1 MSRQINLLVQA
12 QAAPELSARRALI
25 GFGVFLAAFLGYA
38 AFAWL
43 GTARLGD
50 SVVQGNTEQAA
61 QKAAL
66 QALEGKLGE
75 RPKLADILAQIEA
88 LKAQAA
94 ESQEIVNLLRSGGG
108 GSEGYSAHFAALA
121 SISEDGVW
129 LTGVKI
135 GNAGKTVSLA
145 GRSLRH
151 ESVLRYA
158 QRLNERFSTYG
169 AQFTALELTPDA
181 TTAGAAAGSAGT
193 AGPAVSSVAFKLH

>member
-1 MSRQINLLVQA
+1 MSKQINLLVQEA
-12 QAAPELSARRALI
+12 IAPELSALRALI
-25 GFGVFLAAFLGYA
+25 GLGVILAAFLGYA

-50 SVVQGNTEQAA
+50 TVAQSDAQMAA
-61 QKAAL
+61 EKAAL
-66 QALEGKLGE
+66 QALEQKLAA
-75 RPKLADILAQIEA
+75 RPKLADIVAQIDA
-88 LKAQAA
+88 LKAQAG

-108 GSEGYSAHFAALA
+108 GSEGYSGHLAALA
-121 SISEDGVW
+121 GISEDGVW

-158 QRLNERFSTYG
+158 QRLNEQFSAYG
-169 AQFTALELTPDA
+169 VQFTAVELTPDVA
-181 TTAGAAAGSAGT
+181 KEGAAGAA
-193 AGPAVSSVAFKLH
+193 GPALSSVAFKLF